1 VHSMRTSHSAPAISH
16 ASAREKT
23 ILVVDDDEVV
33 RYLLE
38 QLARLTGQLLH
49 PPRFLFVSGFFPL
62 KPDYQLP
69 GPLLPKPFPRGD
81 LLATVQQLM
90 TSAAP

>member
-1 VHSMRTSHSAPAISH
+1 EALR
-16 ASAREKT
+16 
-23 ILVVDDDEVV
+23 ILAQPVGPVD
-33 RYLLE
+33 LLLTDLMMPGMSGA
-38 QLARLTGQLLH
+38 QLARLAGQLLP

-62 KPDYQLP
+62 EPDYPLP
-69 GPLLPKPFPRGD
+69 GPLLPKPFSRGH